1 MTKYLIRKAPIYY
14 QEGIPASKAGEWP
27 GIKSSK
33 FGNTRMIIHRLS
45 SDIFNFNSKIKK
57 FLYKFYSS

>member
-1 MTKYLIRKAPIYY
+1 MNKFVIRKAPLYY
-14 QEGIPASKAGEWP
+14 IDGVPAYKAGEWP

-33 FGNTRMIIHRLS
+33 FGNTKMIIHRLS